1 VQVIQLCGNQTNV
14 LQKQNFVGLLCK
26 YFRLNINLDTFMVI
40 TARQKMGFMEKIKC
54 INYDIQN
61 VESFILLL
69 VSL

>member
-1 VQVIQLCGNQTNV
+1 
-14 LQKQNFVGLLCK
+14 
-26 YFRLNINLDTFMVI
+26 MVI